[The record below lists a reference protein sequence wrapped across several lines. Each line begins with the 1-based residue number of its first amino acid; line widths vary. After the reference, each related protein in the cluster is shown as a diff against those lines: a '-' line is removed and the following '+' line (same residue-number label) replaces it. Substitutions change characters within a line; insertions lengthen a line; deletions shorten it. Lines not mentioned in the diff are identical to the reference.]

1 MRRLWPALR
10 SVFTWFFAVLL
21 ILVIV
26 ALRGYLQNSWF
37 PPRPWEAQIHDDFWS
52 YFIAT
57 IQSPMQIFSES
68 QSDHLDRIV
77 RHMPLNV
84 LYIVLSFVLAYL
96 LGVLKG
102 LADVFW
108 KHHMGYR
115 LIQKITW
122 LVDALPMFGVLA
134 IVELGSLFAYMHFKS
149 RDPIYFFQGNNF
161 WESDFLLS
169 CILMFSPMMYISRL
183 IRITVEQEMGEQYV
197 LTARSKGLTNRQV
210 FYQHI
215 FKNCLPKL
223 LNEASTVFTMI
234 LSSLLILE
242 YLSFRWGG
250 ALDMFVAMGHKQ
262 LGDTGSIMQNPGSFD
277 LALVVDY
284 LLIFATITLLFQ
296 VVAFLLKRRWQV
308 TLDA

>member
-1 MRRLWPALR
+1 M
-10 SVFTWFFAVLL
+10 
-21 ILVIV
+21 
-26 ALRGYLQNSWF
+26 
-37 PPRPWEAQIHDDFWS
+37 
-52 YFIAT
+52 AT
-57 IQSPMQIFSES
+57 IQSPFQIFSHGES
-68 QSDHLDRIV
+68 EHLDRIV
-77 RHMPLNV
+77 RHMPLTV

-108 KHHMGYR
+108 KHHRAYR
-115 LIQKITW
+115 LIQKLTW
-122 LVDALPMFGVLA
+122 LIDALPMFGVLA
-134 IVELGSLFAYMHFKS
+134 LVELGSLFAYMYFKS
-149 RDPIYFFQGNNF
+149 RDPIHFLPGNNF
-161 WESDFLLS
+161 WDSDFLLS

-183 IRITVEQEMGEQYV
+183 IRITIEQEMGEQYV
-197 LTARSKGLTNRQV
+197 LTARSKGLTNKHV
-210 FYQHI
+210 FYRHI

-250 ALDMFVAMGHKQ
+250 ALDMFVAMGHNQ
-262 LGDTGSIMQNPGSFD
+262 LGGTGSLLQNPGSFD

-284 LLIFATITLLFQ
+284 LLIFACITLFFQ
-296 VVAFLLKRRWQV
+296 AVAFLLKRKWQV